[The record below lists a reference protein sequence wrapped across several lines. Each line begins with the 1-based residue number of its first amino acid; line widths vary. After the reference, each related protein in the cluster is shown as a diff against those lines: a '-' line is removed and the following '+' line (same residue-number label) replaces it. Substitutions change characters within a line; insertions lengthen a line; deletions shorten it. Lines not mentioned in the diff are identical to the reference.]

1 MALVICTTAALLMQY
16 TPICGSTF
24 RPAIDAML
32 MMRPP
37 VKLPGAAPR
46 ERASM
51 RLPTSCATKKAPRTL
66 VLKTKS

>member
-1 MALVICTTAALLMQY
+1 
-16 TPICGSTF
+16 
-24 RPAIDAML
+24 

-51 RLPTSCATKKAPRTL
+51 RLPTSCATKKAPLTL
-66 VLKTKS
+66 VSKMKS